1 MTRNDPLVTAERAA
15 RRYWNVDGLAEI
27 YTGCFFLLVPL
38 LNLLWQSAGIQPLW
52 LALGGV
58 ALSVAS
64 VAVSR
69 PIIVAIR
76 GRLTYPRTGYASFR
90 PPRRITDA
98 PGIALILSGL
108 IAIFVLMAITTDW
121 IGGLI
126 AVTGLTLGVIDIHLG
141 RIMDLPRFYF
151 LGAFSIFAG
160 AVLGLLQPT
169 YPPFFPFGYAGE
181 AFSLLFGAL
190 GIAYLISGGITLWK
204 YLRANPARLLEQA

>member
-1 MTRNDPLVTAERAA
+1 MTGNDPLVTAQRTA

-38 LNLLWQSAGIQPLW
+38 MNYLWQSASIQSLW

-58 ALSVAS
+58 AVFMAGVA
-64 VAVSR
+64 ASR
-69 PIIVAIR
+69 PIIITIR
-76 GRLTYPRTGYASFR
+76 ARLTYPRTGYVSFK
-90 PPRRITDA
+90 PPRRIMDA
-98 PGIALILSGL
+98 PEMALILSGL

-126 AVTGLTLGVIDIHLG
+126 AVAGLMLGLIDIRLG

-151 LGAFSIFAG
+151 LGGFSIVAG

-181 AFSLLFGAL
+181 AFSLLFGAI
-190 GIAYLISGGITLWK
+190 GIAYLVSGGITLWK
-204 YLRANPARLLEQA
+204 YLRANPTHLLEQA